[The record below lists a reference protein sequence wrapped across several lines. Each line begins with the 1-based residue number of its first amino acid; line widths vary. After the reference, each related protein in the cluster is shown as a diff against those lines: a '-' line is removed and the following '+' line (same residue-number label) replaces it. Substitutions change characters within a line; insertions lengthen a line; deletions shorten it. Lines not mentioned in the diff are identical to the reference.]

1 VKERAV
7 TRSEAKFLDYIK
19 KKSGMPD
26 ASELERLRDILDRM
40 EWQHIFSWAE
50 PKKSARSD

>member
-1 VKERAV
+1 M

-19 KKSGMPD
+19 KKLGMPD

-40 EWQHIFSWAE
+40 EWQHIFSWVE

>member
-1 VKERAV
+1 M

-19 KKSGMPD
+19 KKPGMPD